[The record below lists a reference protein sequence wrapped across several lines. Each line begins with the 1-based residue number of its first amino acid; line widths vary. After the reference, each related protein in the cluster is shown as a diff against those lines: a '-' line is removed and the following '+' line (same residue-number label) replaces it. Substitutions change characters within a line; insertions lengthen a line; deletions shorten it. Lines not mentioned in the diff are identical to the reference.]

1 MNLIQCPHFLVTAVT
16 LLLFQTVRRVGHLA
30 YLVLTFVN
38 LFYTLVFQVEKWFSS
53 AHDLK
58 HLRIS
63 KLKSKYLH
71 THVLNYFPVSIRP
84 LVNSHLLT
92 LRTNSMTILCI
103 EEVDRPRRQ
112 FPNMVFV

>member
-1 MNLIQCPHFLVTAVT
+1 MISYIINYMILNVNLIQCPSFLVTTVK

-53 AHDLK
+53 VHDLK

-63 KLKSKYLH
+63 IFRFQSDL
-71 THVLNYFPVSIRP
+71 
-84 LVNSHLLT
+84 LLT
-92 LRTNSMTILCI
+92 LIY
-103 EEVDRPRRQ
+103 
-112 FPNMVFV
+112 